1 MLGICIMPYGNKEAE
16 AEYLTKIAT
25 EWGEKRARGQLTH
38 AAAKSLEIN
47 IPIGG
52 NHNDKRTM
60 WSNPK
65 TAPGSRTTSH
75 SANKNFP
82 WVVVHGPGMKQGLK
96 FLIYTWSKW

>member
-1 MLGICIMPYGNKEAE
+1 V
-16 AEYLTKIAT
+16 EYLTKIAI
-25 EWGEKRARGQLTH
+25 EWGGKIARGQLSH
-38 AAAKSLEIN
+38 AAANLETCK
-47 IPIGG
+47 PIGG

-96 FLIYTWSKW
+96 FLIYTWSK